1 MARKTSLSVDMSN
14 GAEAAVGTAPSTRVR
29 PVSSMQLFVVG
40 LAVVLGLL
48 VIPPILSLIAM
59 SFSDTGMD
67 GAFRGYTLD
76 HYRQLVED
84 TDFLAVLFNTVVFA
98 GTATLISLVIGGTL
112 AWLVER
118 TNTPLKRLATLTAI
132 VSLGTPYVLYVMAW
146 LYILGKSGPAN
157 QLFRALTGS
166 SGVLIDPYTLPGMIV
181 VEGFLWSPLVYL
193 MMSATFRM
201 ANAEMEEAARMNG
214 ATVLDTIRLISLRLA
229 WPAILALAIFVFI
242 RNVESF
248 EVPALVGIPGNVR
261 VLTTDIYL
269 AVKEFPPDLGHAAS
283 FSVIMLVLIAVLIV
297 LYGRIAR
304 QADRYASITGKG
316 YRPRP
321 FDLGSGRVVAGGV
334 IAVIF
339 ALVLAL
345 PLLALVWMAAT
356 PYVGA
361 MSLAGLKGLTF
372 DNFHAVLT
380 EPSYL
385 TLVGNT
391 LVVSVFAATAAM
403 ILTGLAGWFAAR
415 RKSGGWIVDQLA
427 TVPLIFPGIV
437 LGVAILD
444 FSLRLPFPLYGTIW
458 LIGIAYLIRY
468 MPYGMRYS
476 YSGVLQLHKE
486 LEEASA
492 ASGASLVQTFAR
504 VVVPLLSPAL
514 MAGWLFIFL
523 IASRE
528 LSIAILLS
536 GPRSQ
541 VIAVAMLD
549 LWQNGQAG
557 ELSALGLL
565 WTVLMVVVA
574 SVFQF
579 VERYNAKK
587 TFG

>member
-1 MARKTSLSVDMSN
+1 MAGGTPTQTAAARPAAAAATVRRK
-14 GAEAAVGTAPSTRVR
+14 RVR
-29 PVSSMQLFVVG
+29 PAAG
-40 LAVVLGLL
+40 LRPLAIALAAVLALL

-59 SFSDTGMD
+59 SFSDTGSD
-67 GAFRGYTLD
+67 GAASGLTLA
-76 HYRQLVED
+76 HYAELIQDRS
-84 TDFLAVLFNTVVFA
+84 FIAVVFNTVVFA
-98 GTATLISLVIGGTL
+98 GSATLISLLVGGTL

-118 TNTPLKRLATLTAI
+118 TNTPFKRLATLTAI

-146 LYILGKSGPAN
+146 LYLLGHSGPVN
-157 QLFRALTGS
+157 QLYRALTGS
-166 SGVLIDPYTLPGMIV
+166 SGVLFDPYTLPGMII

-193 MMSATFRM
+193 LMAATFRM
-201 ANAEMEEAARMNG
+201 ANAEMEEAARVNG
-214 ATVLDTIRLISLRLA
+214 ATVLDTIWLVSLRLA

-269 AVKEFPPDLGHAAS
+269 AVKEFPPQLGHAAS
-283 FSVIMLVLIAVLIV
+283 FSVVMLVLITGLIA

-304 QADRYASITGKG
+304 RADRYASVTGKG

-321 FDLGSGRVVAGGV
+321 FDLGAGRAVAG
-334 IAVIF
+334 AVILVIF
-339 ALVLAL
+339 LLVLAL
-345 PLLALVWMAAT
+345 PLMALIWMAAT
-356 PYVGA
+356 PFVGPVSVA
-361 MSLAGLKGLTF
+361 ALKNMTLA
-372 DNFHAVLT
+372 NFRAVLT
-380 EPSYL
+380 APTYL
-385 TLVGNT
+385 TLVTNT
-391 LVVSVFAATAAM
+391 LTVSIFAATAAM
-403 ILTGLAGWFAAR
+403 LITGVAGWLAAR
-415 RKSGGWIVDQLA
+415 RQFGGRLIDQLA
-427 TVPLIFPGIV
+427 TAPLIFPGIV
-437 LGVAILD
+437 LGVAAIDL
-444 FSLRLPFPLYGTIW
+444 SLRLPFALYGTIW

-468 MPYGMRYS
+468 MPYGMRYA

-492 ASGASLVQTFAR
+492 VSGAGLIGTFLRIVA
-504 VVVPLLSPAL
+504 PLLSPAL

-528 LSIAILLS
+528 LSIAVLLS

-565 WTVLMVVVA
+565 WTVLMVVAA
-574 SVFQF
+574 SLFQF
-579 VERYNAKK
+579 VERRSARK